1 MTTILEVIRNLGIG
15 KILGMGRSLGMNK
28 DPRNG

>member
-15 KILGMGRSLGMNK
+15 KILGMGRSLGMCEA
-28 DPRNG
+28 PRNE